1 MKLNQKYV
9 FHIPL
14 FKYING
20 ELIRLDEKSIV
31 DGILSKLSEYGYEN
45 LYITKAKGVYK
56 KRCFD
61 EILITL
67 FVASKSQDTPEIIFK
82 KWFKENNTLLK
93 QKELAYEYNNT
104 LIIEN
109 LN

>member
-1 MKLNQKYV
+1 MNQNSPTWR
-9 FHIPL
+9 H
-14 FKYING
+14 
-20 ELIRLDEKSIV
+20 
-31 DGILSKLSEYGYEN
+31 
-45 LYITKAKGVYK
+45 
-56 KRCFD
+56 C

-67 FVASKSQDTPEIIFK
+67 FVASKSQHTSEVIFK

-93 QKELAYEYNNT
+93 QKEFAYEYNNT